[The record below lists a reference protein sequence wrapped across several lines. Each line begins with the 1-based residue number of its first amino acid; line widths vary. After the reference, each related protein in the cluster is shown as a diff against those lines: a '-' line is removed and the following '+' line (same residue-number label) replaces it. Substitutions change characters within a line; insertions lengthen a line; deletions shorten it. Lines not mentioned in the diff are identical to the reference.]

1 MKICKQRIPYNIVAR
16 LEPMNNAPNVLSNAK
31 IAAPGTGMGELDST
45 LGVRSTAAGTRLG
58 DMLLQTSARF
68 SWGKA
73 SGGGT
78 AFIYIDAT
86 DVRFDLRVTEI
97 VQ

>member
-1 MKICKQRIPYNIVAR
+1 MILKIQSATHIVAR

-68 SWGKA
+68 SWQVEEEQPL
-73 SGGGT
+73 
-78 AFIYIDAT
+78 FI
-86 DVRFDLRVTEI
+86 
-97 VQ
+97 